1 MLIFCPAAH
10 SVIAIECLELLGGTA
25 WDGALWLFYLQTTQI
40 DALGRPWGRYFYWFI
55 LFKCNFAFFSCRNS
69 KIRNKIKM
77 NEIKSLT
84 AFLFG
89 FLRCLQFL
97 LQSTFRAKSLR
108 NIITT
113 WVSLTFLALE
123 YNLDFLYL
131 HLSLWSWRLSIFI
144 S

>member
-10 SVIAIECLELLGGTA
+10 SVIAIETLELLGITTLSNT
-25 WDGALWLFYLQTTQI
+25 LWLFYLQTTQI
-40 DALGRPWGRYFYWFI
+40 DALGRLWGHLLYWFV

-69 KIRNKIKM
+69 EIRNKIKM
-77 NEIKSLT
+77 NEIKLLT
-84 AFLFG
+84 TFLFG

-97 LQSTFRAKSLR
+97 LQSIFRAKSLR